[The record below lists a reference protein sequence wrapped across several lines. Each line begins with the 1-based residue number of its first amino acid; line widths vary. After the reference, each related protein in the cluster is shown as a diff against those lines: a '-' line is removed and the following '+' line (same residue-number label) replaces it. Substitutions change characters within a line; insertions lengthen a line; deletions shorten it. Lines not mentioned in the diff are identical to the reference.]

1 MEKVKL
7 VKDFISELKERALRI
22 VEQNRALITRV
33 KSRGFNPVTELD
45 FTANN
50 AGLLI
55 RKFFEAVAQFDEGK
69 VPYEELEELLL
80 TTDSLID
87 ELKKCDNAPVCE
99 LDAVGVAFR
108 KAAILWKDN
117 HPKPLMRRKTY
128 LKKHFEAEENIKNKL
143 TALHAAYVKEYAA
156 KGKKTKTLSAAD
168 AIKEESKE
176 NENRNRVYQEIDR
189 LRKDGYSVIKAIESM
204 RNGTYGSRMKDV
216 SAETWKRY
224 YLERSRR
231 IRLEA
236 KAKKTVRLQKHTI
249 QKSITSPSEDE
260 ALNIITFSPGVSGC
274 QLATSL
280 GVGRSTLMRILAKLK
295 EAGRIIYRGSKKV
308 GGYYVIENE
317 AEKGEE
323 NSTSNAQNEQNC
335 GIIRGMG
342 KSTKSAIAITLAIAG
357 AIVSPFSSNA
367 SALELKKVSRS
378 FCNPTRIELRG
389 RVVKVADS
397 DTIAIFAA
405 VKMGAVVIPGLLETI
420 RKATSE
426 WREYGKGKKVGVKV
440 RK

>member
-1 MEKVKL
+1 MEKVKI
-7 VKDFISELKERALRI
+7 VKDFLSELKERALRI
-22 VEQNRALITRV
+22 VEQNRALITRL
-33 KSRGFNPVTELD
+33 KCRGFNPVTELD
-45 FTANN
+45 FTAND

-143 TALHAAYVKEYAA
+143 TALHAVYVKKFAA

-189 LRKDGYSVIKAIESM
+189 LRKNGYSVIKAIESM

-236 KAKKTVRLQKHTI
+236 KVKKTMRLQKHTI

-260 ALNIITFSPGVSGC
+260 ALNIITFNPGVSGC

-323 NSTSNAQNEQNC
+323 SSTLNAQNEQNC
-335 GIIRGMG
+335 GIIRGMR

-357 AIVSPFSSNA
+357 AIASPFSSNA
-367 SALELKKVSRS
+367 SALELKEDSRS
-378 FCNPTRIELRG
+378 FCNPTRIELKG

-397 DTIAIFAA
+397 DTITILDAE
-405 VKMGAVVIPGLLETI
+405 KMRAEVIPSFLGSI
-420 RKATSE
+420 RKATL
-426 WREYGKGKKVGVKV
+426 RRMGGL
-440 RK
+440 